1 MITGKSKQAALI
13 NARERSKQGI
23 RRTSQSSTANPQ
35 SEVTKKPPQLYRLE
49 KMNVPDTMAAMTRMV
64 HAELQKIETSQS
76 TILSLWQQMQ
86 EMSGT
91 VETVNGNAPDDSGNV
106 QIDTGVMSV
115 NGVEPDASG
124 NVQVDSGGVTSV
136 NGQEPDDTGN
146 VAVNVGVLT
155 VNGNAP
161 DADGDITITYDPA
174 ENYALIEGI
183 TVNASAGQR
192 VDNPFGAGTPCTVQ
206 IEVSGD
212 EGETWYVTDFVMDND
227 GIGLGTVAAWVV
239 DDIYITSGAY
249 PLDLYNSYNS
259 GVVPAYSPNG
269 PLYTSVIA
277 RIHCWR

>member
-1 MITGKSKQAALI
+1 MITGKSKQAALL

-49 KMNVPDTMAAMTRMV
+49 KMNVPDTMEAMTRMV

-183 TVNASAGQR
+183 ALTGGAGQK
-192 VDNPFGAGTPCTVQ
+192 VSNPFGSGVPCHVQ
-206 IEVSGD
+206 IDVSIDG
-212 EGETWYVTDFVMDND
+212 GETWKNTAWIEDAND
-227 GIGLGTVAAWVV
+227 HGWGTHAAWVM
-239 DDIYITSGAY
+239 DDIYITCGTYLVNNVSLASGTVPFESGSGA
-249 PLDLYNSYNS
+249 PTT
-259 GVVPAYSPNG
+259 GV
-269 PLYTSVIA
+269 A